1 MNNVHNLRILPNQQ
15 AINSVAAL
23 SQELNSDAFNLSAFL
38 IKLKETIIKSKFMSG
53 QDNAIWMSTRGHDFM
68 ANPKLFACAPLTC
81 ICAFLGEIFHK
92 FDTKE
97 IQEQIPYTVIES
109 ALVRLND
116 FS

>member
-23 SQELNSDAFNLSAFL
+23 SREFNSDAFNLSVFL
-38 IKLKETIIKSKFMSG
+38 IKLQETIIESEFMSG
-53 QDNAIWMSTRGHDFM
+53 QDNAIWMSTRGNDFL
-68 ANPKLFACAPLTC
+68 ANPKLFIYAPLTY

-92 FDTKE
+92 FDIKE
-97 IQEQIPYTVIES
+97 IQEQIPQPAIEQ
-109 ALVRLND
+109 ALARLND